1 MKIRGAKVKELLQN
15 AQFFFRTNPHLGPS
29 IFLFCLG
36 VLFLSTT
43 KYTAASGALFGAGAS
58 LLGAWISDFNS
69 RKKDEASKQVKEVEA
84 VSYLSPELIRTIKRL
99 IYIQHR
105 AIVNYSMN
113 ASENNNRIK
122 LGGSL
127 SEGHIEPV
135 ALGDQKED
143 FLPYLPLLYPQ
154 APQLQHLSGKKAVT
168 LVLYYDSLF
177 ELEMFVKDWWK
188 REGQLASNI
197 FNNISH
203 QSEKSL
209 KLASD
214 CIIEFGIEQKDN
226 NNIDDNSLLVQIS
239 KSLESAIKTRERCY
253 KDFEKATSY
262 KKLNI

>member
-1 MKIRGAKVKELLQN
+1 MKIQGAKVKELMQN

-29 IFLFCLG
+29 LFLFCLG
-36 VLFLSTT
+36 MIFLSTT

-69 RKKDEASKQVKEVEA
+69 RKKDAASKQLKEVEA

-99 IYIQHR
+99 IYIQQR

-122 LGGSL
+122 SGGSL
-127 SEGHIEPV
+127 SSGHHEPV

-154 APQLQHLSGKKAVT
+154 APQLQHLSGNKAVK
-168 LVLYYDSLF
+168 LVIYYDSLF

-197 FNNISH
+197 FNMVSH
-203 QSEKSL
+203 QSEISL

-214 CIIEFGIEQKDN
+214 CIIELGVEQNDS
-226 NNIDDNSLLVQIS
+226 NNIDENSLLSQIN

-253 KDFEKATSY
+253 KDFEEATSH
-262 KKLNI
+262 KKLTK